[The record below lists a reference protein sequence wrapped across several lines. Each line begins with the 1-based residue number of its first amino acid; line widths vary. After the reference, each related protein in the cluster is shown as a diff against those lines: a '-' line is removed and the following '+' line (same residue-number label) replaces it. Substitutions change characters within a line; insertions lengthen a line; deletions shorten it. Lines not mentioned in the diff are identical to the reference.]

1 MKILLSSNNKDFTHN
16 TKYMFE
22 YLLENT
28 DYEIKYVLND
38 KEKKER
44 LNKKYEN
51 NYFISITDKEGK
63 EYLENSNVWL
73 LDAGMPTKNPFY
85 MRNKIIIN
93 YWHGV
98 PIKQIGINGYKGLN
112 WLRMF
117 LQLKLFSNFITAYIT
132 TSKNMIDIMAQSFIL
147 PKEKIKVLGQP
158 RNNYLNKTISKKEI
172 TKFYNDINKDSK
184 FILYAPTWRK
194 SKYGGSFDSEV
205 KYFPFDDFD
214 MEELENYL
222 EKEKITIFLRPHPLE
237 KITIK
242 ESKYIKIFD
251 NDKTENINEYLNI
264 FDLLIADYS
273 GIYID
278 YLLLDKPILLL
289 PYDKEEYISI
299 KGFNFDYND
308 ISPAPKPNSL
318 KDFKIELLKLLS
330 DDDYFKDERAKVND
344 FFNEIKKDSL
354 RLNLEFLKDK
364 ISERF
369 SNE

>member
-1 MKILLSSNNKDFTHN
+1 MSIKILLSSNNKDFTHN

-22 YLLENT
+22 YLLEHT
-28 DYEIKYVLND
+28 DYEIKYIIND
-38 KEKKER
+38 DIKREK
-44 LNKKYEN
+44 LNKKYPN
-51 NYFISITDKEGK
+51 HFISIKTKEGK
-63 EYLENSNVWL
+63 KYLKNADIWL
-73 LDAGMPTKNPFY
+73 LDAGMPTKNPFL

-117 LQLKLFSNFITAYIT
+117 LQLKLFSNFVTAYIT

-158 RNNYLNKTISKKEI
+158 RNHYLKDYVPKEEI
-172 TKFYNDINKDSK
+172 AKFYDYIDIKSK
-184 FILYAPTWRK
+184 FVLYAPTWRK

-214 MEELENYL
+214 IKELEKYL
-222 EKEKITIFLRPHPLE
+222 EENKITIFLRPHPLE
-237 KITIK
+237 KINIK

-251 NDKTENINEYLNI
+251 NSKTENINDYLNI

-273 GIYID
+273 GIYVD
-278 YLLLDKPILLL
+278 FLLLDKPMLLL

-299 KGFNFDYND
+299 KGFNFDYEK
-308 ISPAPKPNSL
+308 ISPAPKPTTF
-318 KDFKIELLKLLS
+318 KDFKDELLKLLE
-330 DDDYFKDERAKVND
+330 DKNYFRDERLKIND
-344 FFNEIKKDSL
+344 FFNNIKKDSL
-354 RLNLEFLKDK
+354 KLNFDFIKKELDK
-364 ISERF
+364 R
-369 SNE
+369 

>member
-1 MKILLSSNNKDFTHN
+1 
-16 TKYMFE
+16 MFE

-28 DYEIKYVLND
+28 DYEIKYVIND
-38 KEKKER
+38 KEKRER

-63 EYLENSNVWL
+63 EYLKNADVWL

-98 PIKQIGINGYKGLN
+98 PIKKIGINGYKGLN

-132 TSKNMIDIMAQSFIL
+132 TSKNMIDTMAQSFLL

-158 RNNYLNKTISKKEI
+158 RNNYLNKIISKNEI
-172 TKFYNDINKDSK
+172 TKFYDNINEDSK

-214 MEELENYL
+214 IKELENYL

-237 KITIK
+237 KISIE

-251 NDKTENINEYLNI
+251 NKKTENINDFLNI

-289 PYDKEEYISI
+289 PYDKEEYMSI
-299 KGFNFDYND
+299 KGFNFNYDD
-308 ISPAPKPNSL
+308 ISPSPKSKTFN
-318 KDFKIELLKLLS
+318 DFKIELLKLLT
-330 DDDYFKDERAKVND
+330 DNNYFRDERIRVND
-344 FFNEIKKDSL
+344 FFNDIKIDTL
-354 RLNLEFLKDK
+354 RLNLDF
-364 ISERF
+364 IQSELNKR
-369 SNE
+369 NCRA

>member
-1 MKILLSSNNKDFTHN
+1 MSIKILLSSNNKDFTHN

-22 YLLENT
+22 YLLEHT
-28 DYEIKYVLND
+28 DYEIKYIIND
-38 KEKKER
+38 DSKREK
-44 LNKKYEN
+44 LNKKYPN
-51 NYFISITDKEGK
+51 KFISIENKDGK
-63 EYLENSNVWL
+63 TYLKNADVWL

-158 RNNYLNKTISKKEI
+158 RNHYLKDTVSKENI
-172 TKFYNDINKDSK
+172 TQLYDDIDTNSK
-184 FILYAPTWRK
+184 FVLYAPTWRK

-214 MEELENYL
+214 IKELENYL
-222 EKEKITIFLRPHPLE
+222 AQNKITIFLRPHPLE

-242 ESKYIKIFD
+242 QSRYIKIFD
-251 NDKTENINEYLNI
+251 NNKTENINEYLNV

-273 GIYID
+273 GIYVD
-278 YLLLDKPILLL
+278 FLLLDKPMLFL
-289 PYDKEEYISI
+289 PYDKDEYISI
-299 KGFNFDYND
+299 KGFNFDYDD
-308 ISPAPKPNSL
+308 ISPAPKP
-318 KDFKIELLKLLS
+318 DTFIEFKNELLKLLE
-330 DDDYFKDERAKVND
+330 DDNYFRDERIKTDN
-344 FFNEIKKDSL
+344 FFNEIKENSL
-354 RLNLEFLKDK
+354 KLNLDFIQSELSK
-364 ISERF
+364 I
-369 SNE
+369 